1 MLFNGFIECLYFSIL
16 LHDFHIFIH
25 CFIRNCTIKTHFAK
39 DLQEDMS
46 SNQDRTR
53 RARQREAEN
62 RVAVLMSSIDQ
73 VKYMK
78 VDVETVA
85 QLSLILAVFGSYVHH
100 YRRRKGQL
108 DYAFVDGH
116 LSQPSSS

>member
-1 MLFNGFIECLYFSIL
+1 
-16 LHDFHIFIH
+16 
-25 CFIRNCTIKTHFAK
+25 
-39 DLQEDMS
+39 MS

-53 RARQREAEN
+53 KARQREAEN

-85 QLSLILAVFGSYVHH
+85 QLSLILAVFLGVTCITTGAEKASWITLLLMVIYHNH
-100 YRRRKGQL
+100 RPL
-108 DYAFVDGH
+108 DM
-116 LSQPSSS
+116 PSSLVVIGPLCVIFSSLNWNVFKR